1 MSSAA
6 PASHTQPLS
15 LLSAKLVESTP
26 MSPSVRLLT
35 FEVPDRSPLE
45 FLPGQSIRIE
55 VPVNGNIATLA
66 YSIASSPGMGNRF
79 ELCIKAGKQGSAPER
94 LYELRAGEQIRF
106 SPPQGGFVLRQLNE
120 DTVFLAAGT
129 GIAPIR
135 SMLHWLLR
143 RNSRHAVQLLF
154 GSRDAGSLFFHSEF
168 LALARQYPRFQYL
181 PVLSRPDDS
190 WQGARGHVQ
199 HHFAGM
205 LPATGRAYLC
215 GPPAMVRSA
224 SAALSQLGWPEQLI
238 HFDRDCC

>member
-35 FEVPDRSPLE
+35 FEVPDRSRLE

-55 VPVNGNIATLA
+55 VPVNGNTATLA
-66 YSIASSPGMGNRF
+66 YSIASSPGTGNRF
-79 ELCIKAGKQGSAPER
+79 ELCIKAGRQGSAPER
-94 LYELRAGEQIRF
+94 LYELRAGGQIRF

-135 SMLHWLLR
+135 SM
-143 RNSRHAVQLLF
+143 
-154 GSRDAGSLFFHSEF
+154 
-168 LALARQYPRFQYL
+168 
-181 PVLSRPDDS
+181 
-190 WQGARGHVQ
+190 
-199 HHFAGM
+199 
-205 LPATGRAYLC
+205 
-215 GPPAMVRSA
+215 
-224 SAALSQLGWPEQLI
+224 
-238 HFDRDCC
+238 